1 MGLLFSEDW
10 LAISMA
16 FERMFHGLG
25 EVHIDEEIL
34 QYRSCPPSVP
44 TGIAI
49 TKEGALV
56 ANMPLHAIQSRF
68 THVSFES
75 DGSSLTLVGHESRY
89 TYTVPDEIFALRSP

>member
-1 MGLLFSEDW
+1 MALLFSKDW

-25 EVHIDEEIL
+25 EVHIDEEL
-34 QYRSCPPSVP
+34 LEYRSSPPSVP

-75 DGSSLTLVGHESRY
+75 DGSSLTLVGQESRY